1 MPSFQCTE
9 KRGENTLFYLCTERQ
24 EQVLV
29 RLLSWFLGQDL
40 SEELPDIPGRLF
52 MDAAV
57 FCRVWAVPAQETGG
71 NTAPDLLRD
80 VWGAHVAAASC

>member
-1 MPSFQCTE
+1 
-9 KRGENTLFYLCTERQ
+9 
-24 EQVLV
+24 
-29 RLLSWFLGQDL
+29 
-40 SEELPDIPGRLF
+40 

-80 VWGAHVAAASC
+80 VWGARVAAASC

>member
-1 MPSFQCTE
+1 MHRE
-9 KRGENTLFYLCTERQ
+9 KRREHTLFYLCTERQ

-29 RLLSWFLGQDL
+29 WLLPWFLGQDIA
-40 SEELPDIPGRLF
+40 EKLPDIPGRLF

-71 NTAPDLLRD
+71 NTAPDLFWD
-80 VWGAHVAAASC
+80 VWGARVAAASC